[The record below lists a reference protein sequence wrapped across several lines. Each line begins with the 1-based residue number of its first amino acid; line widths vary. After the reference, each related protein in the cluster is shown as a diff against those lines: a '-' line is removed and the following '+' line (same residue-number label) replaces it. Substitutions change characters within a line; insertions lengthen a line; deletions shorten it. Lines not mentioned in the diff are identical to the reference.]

1 MTDKR
6 RSTTRGKRS
15 GEEASSPSS
24 VVEEVISYIRKGVET
39 GSFAPGQRLIEN
51 EIQQASGVSRGPVR
65 EALRRLAAEGLLDIQ
80 HQKGA
85 RVRRFSREEV
95 EVLYDVRES
104 VEGIAA
110 KFAARY
116 VKEGNLFRELE
127 SVVRS
132 FQRTYDG
139 TARRY
144 TEYNE
149 QFHTLIVKMSQSP
162 TLGAVLAQLRV
173 PAAMLGIHRFT
184 DVVGV
189 ERAHQQH
196 LDIVEAI
203 KAGDEEGA
211 ERAMRA
217 HTRSV
222 KRAVLAAWPI

>member
-1 MTDKR
+1 MVNKR
-6 RSTTRGKRS
+6 GSTTAGK
-15 GEEASSPSS
+15 ESSSSSS
-24 VVEEVISYIRKGVET
+24 VVEGVIDHIRKGVEA
-39 GSFAPGQRLIEN
+39 GLFAPGQRLIEN
-51 EIQQASGVSRGPVR
+51 EIQQAAGVSRGPVR
-65 EALRRLAAEGLLDIQ
+65 EAMRRLAAEGLLEIQ

-85 RVRRFSREEV
+85 RVRRFTREEV

-116 VKEGNLFRELE
+116 AKEGNLCRELE

-132 FQRTYDG
+132 YDG
-139 TARRY
+139 TAPRY
-144 TEYNE
+144 MEYNE
-149 QFHTLIVKMSQSP
+149 QFHELIVQMSQSQ
-162 TLGAVLAQLRV
+162 LLQAVLMQLRAPV
-173 PAAMLGIHRFT
+173 SMRGIYRFA
-184 DVVGV
+184 DVIGI

-196 LDIVEAI
+196 LAIVEAI

-222 KRAVLAAWPI
+222 KRAVLAVWPF